1 MTVEG
6 AECLRIPTDGEGR
19 PLRVTRRG
27 PLPPSDNGIPRPFC
41 TPRTLYENQ
50 RPMHTFHCAI
60 LMLLTAALSTATM
73 AKEAE
78 ETFGC
83 EANPTGDPIGGGDG
97 YRDIL
102 TRGDFTVST
111 KGDLLAALKQAK
123 PGQVVFVPH
132 GVEIELTGATGIQL
146 PGGVTLA
153 GTRGLNGS
161 PGARLF
167 TQQRSG
173 TQLVTTGDRARATGL
188 RFEGPF
194 AGVDKTAKNATF
206 LMTRHFRTEIDNCEI
221 YNWNIQGVHTAL
233 GASQVQVHHNYI
245 HHCQRSG
252 YGYGVVVYCSDVHI
266 IANKFDYCRHH
277 VAAGGRPGCS
287 YEAAWNLIMP
297 HCTSTCLDM
306 HGGRDRGDST
316 DIAGDWMN
324 IHHNTFQGR
333 QRAVGIRGTP
343 SQGADVHHNWF
354 SQSTDKAVSSAGN
367 TRVFK
372 NVYGPDR
379 TPQEKRIEF

>member
-1 MTVEG
+1 MDVG
-6 AECLRIPTDGEGR
+6 YRAAL
-19 PLRVTRRG
+19 V
-27 PLPPSDNGIPRPFC
+27 
-41 TPRTLYENQ
+41 
-50 RPMHTFHCAI
+50 
-60 LMLLTAALSTATM
+60 MLLVTTGGGTAM
-73 AKEAE
+73 AQDAN

-83 EANPTGDPIGGGDG
+83 EANPTGNPIGGGEG
-97 YRDIL
+97 YDDIR
-102 TRGDFTVST
+102 TSGDFTVTT
-111 KGDLLAALKQAK
+111 KEELLAALEEAQ
-123 PGQVVFVPH
+123 PGQVIFVPD
-132 GVEIELTGATGIQL
+132 GVEIELTGTMSIMI

-167 TQQRSG
+167 TKQRSG
-173 TQLVTTGDRARATGL
+173 TQLLTAGDEVRLTGL

-194 AGVDKTAKNATF
+194 AGTERTAQNATF
-206 LMTRHFRTEIDNCEI
+206 FSVRHFRPEIDNCEI
-221 YNWNIQGVHTAL
+221 YNWNIQGVYSAL

-252 YGYGVVVYCSDVHI
+252 YGYGVVVYSSDVSI

-297 HCTSTCLDM
+297 NCTSTCLDM

-316 DIAGDWMN
+316 DIAGDWMD
-324 IHHNTFQGR
+324 IHHNTFQSEH
-333 QRAVGIRGTP
+333 AHVVIRGF
-343 SQGADVHHNWF
+343 SCQGAEIHHNWF
-354 SQSTDKAVSSAGN
+354 ARPAEQSVRSGGN
-367 TRVFK
+367 TRVYR

-379 TPQEKRIEF
+379 VLEE

>member
-1 MTVEG
+1 M
-6 AECLRIPTDGEGR
+6 
-19 PLRVTRRG
+19 
-27 PLPPSDNGIPRPFC
+27 
-41 TPRTLYENQ
+41 Y
-50 RPMHTFHCAI
+50 TFPCVM
-60 LMLLTAALSTATM
+60 LMLLTAALSAAAV

-83 EANPTGDPIGGGDG
+83 EANPTGDPIGGGHG

-111 KGDLLAALKQAK
+111 KADLLAALKQAK
-123 PGQVVFVPH
+123 PGQVVFIPH
-132 GVEIELTGATGIQL
+132 GVEIELTGAMGVQL

-173 TQLVTTGDRARATGL
+173 TQFVTAGDRGRVTGL

-194 AGVDKTAKNATF
+194 AGVEKTARNATF
-206 LMTRHFRTEIDNCEI
+206 LMARHFRTEVDNCEI
-221 YNWNIQGVHTAL
+221 YNWNIQGVYTAL

-252 YGYGVVVYCSDVHI
+252 YGYGVVVYSSDVHI
-266 IANKFDYCRHH
+266 IANKFDYCRHQ

-297 HCTSTCLDM
+297 PARAPASTCTVAATGATARTLPATGWTSTTTRSRA
-306 HGGRDRGDST
+306 GNGPWGSAARRRRERKST
-316 DIAGDWMN
+316 TTGS
-324 IHHNTFQGR
+324 R
-333 QRAVGIRGTP
+333 SRRRRPPLPRGTRGC
-343 SQGADVHHNWF
+343 SETCTVRTEHRRGSGSSSERAGREGW
-354 SQSTDKAVSSAGN
+354 TDAERAEAPVTA
-367 TRVFK
+367 
-372 NVYGPDR
+372 
-379 TPQEKRIEF
+379 TPCRGLRRRRASRRRS